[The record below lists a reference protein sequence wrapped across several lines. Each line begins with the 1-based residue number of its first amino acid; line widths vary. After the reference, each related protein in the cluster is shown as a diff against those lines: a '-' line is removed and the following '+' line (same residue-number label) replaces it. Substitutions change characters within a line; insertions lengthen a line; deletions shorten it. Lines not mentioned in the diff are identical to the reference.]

1 MRREER
7 EDADVGGLAG
17 FVLGT
22 ELDWASKA
30 FGVDDGVD
38 VGY

>member
-1 MRREER
+1 MRRKEG

-17 FVLGT
+17 FVLCA
-22 ELDWASKA
+22 ELDWANKA
-30 FGVDDGVD
+30 FDVDDGVD